1 MKNGERFEGLLA
13 GSTLPAAG
21 AKITL
26 KMTKK
31 LSGDAPSSN
40 SIARRE
46 AALVGSSPDHA
57 MTFEVKDLA
66 DKLPTEYGGK
76 GGELKTQGAGP
87 LLE

>member
-13 GSTLPAAG
+13 GSTLLSAS

-31 LSGDAPSSN
+31 LAGDGPSSN
-40 SIARRE
+40 GIASRE

-57 MTFEVKDLA
+57 MTFDVKELA
-66 DKLPTEYGGK
+66 DIQIPDFSIPQPTKLSNG
-76 GGELKTQGAGP
+76 
-87 LLE
+87 

>member
-13 GSTLPAAG
+13 GSTLPAAS

-31 LSGDAPSSN
+31 LAGDAPSSN
-40 SIARRE
+40 GIASRE
-46 AALVGSSPDHA
+46 AALIGSSPDHA

-66 DKLPTEYGGK
+66 DIQIPEFSIPQPTKMANG
-76 GGELKTQGAGP
+76 Q
-87 LLE
+87 